1 MELDVLR
8 RIDEVIRT
16 HEDFLLVAHK
26 DADADSLGSAL
37 AFAEHL
43 RQLGRRTYVWAPD
56 PLPLNLSYLPGYSL
70 VNQAQ
75 APDQAVA
82 IAFDAGS
89 PGRFGNL
96 SARIERA
103 PMTILFDHHASNDGF
118 GDLAI
123 VDRSAA
129 ATGVIVYDALRL
141 WGAAIGP
148 AAATN
153 LYAAIFT
160 DTGGFRHDNTT
171 AHVLHLGA
179 ELADLGADVAF
190 VALKSYKSR
199 PQTTLRLQAAACAA
213 ARYELDGRLT
223 WSEVTTGMLAEA
235 GAKMEET
242 EGIIDV
248 LQSLDTMEC
257 ALLFKQ
263 EGEDLTKVS
272 VRTRGDLAAHWLVAE
287 VGGGGHLRA
296 AGAEVRMSLE
306 ELEEVILSK
315 ARAALNGRQP

>member
-8 RIDEVIRT
+8 RIDEAIST
-16 HEDFLLVAHK
+16 HQDFLLVAHK

-37 AFAEHL
+37 AFSDHL
-43 RQLGRRTYVWAPD
+43 RQMGRRAYVWAPD
-56 PLPLNLSYLPGYSL
+56 PLPLNLSYLPGYAS
-70 VNQAQ
+70 VNQDQ
-75 APDQAVA
+75 APDDAVA

-96 SARIERA
+96 RARIERA
-103 PMTILFDHHASNDGF
+103 PLTILFDHHASNDGF

-123 VDRSAA
+123 VDREAA
-129 ATGVIVYDALRL
+129 ATGVIIYEVLRL
-141 WGAAIGP
+141 WGAPVGP

-190 VALKSYKSR
+190 VALRSYKSR

-213 ARYELDGRLT
+213 ARYELGGRLT

-235 GAKMEET
+235 GARMEET

-263 EGEDLTKVS
+263 EGDDLTKVS
-272 VRTRGDLAAHWLVAE
+272 VRTRGDLAAHSLVAE

-296 AGAEVRMSLE
+296 AGAEVRMPLE
-306 ELEEVILSK
+306 ELEAVILTK
-315 ARAALNGRQP
+315 ARAALNGSPP

>member
-1 MELDVLR
+1 MEIETLR
-8 RIDEVIRT
+8 RIDEVIRSNQ
-16 HEDFLLVAHK
+16 DFLCVAHK

-37 AFAEHL
+37 AFADYL
-43 RQLGRRTYVWAPD
+43 KGMGRRVSVWAPD
-56 PLPLNLSYLPGYSL
+56 PLPLNLAYLPGYAT
-70 VNQAQ
+70 VNRDP
-75 APDQAVA
+75 APDDAVA

-96 SARIERA
+96 RPRIERA
-103 PMTILFDHHASNDGF
+103 PLTILFDHHASNDGF

-123 VDRSAA
+123 VDREAA
-129 ATGVIVYDALRL
+129 ATGVIIYDVLRL
-141 WGAAIGP
+141 WGARIGP
-148 AAATN
+148 EAATN

-160 DTGGFRHDNTT
+160 DTGGFRHDDTT

-199 PQTTLRLQAAACAA
+199 PQTTLRLQAASCAA

-223 WSEVTTGMLAEA
+223 WSEVTTEMLEET
-235 GAKMEET
+235 GARMEET
-242 EGIIDV
+242 EGIIDL

-263 EGEDLTKVS
+263 EQANLTKVS
-272 VRTRGDLAAHWLVAE
+272 VRTRGDLAAYTLVAD

-296 AGAEVRMSLE
+296 AGAEVEMALP
-306 ELEEVILSK
+306 ELEQLILAK
-315 ARAALNGRQP
+315 ARAALAGNRS

>member
-1 MELDVLR
+1 MELDTLG
-8 RIDEVIRT
+8 RI
-16 HEDFLLVAHK
+16 HELIASHRDFLCVAHK

-37 AFAEHL
+37 AFADHL
-43 RQLGRRTYVWAPD
+43 RGTGARAYVWAPD
-56 PLPLNLSYLPGYSL
+56 PLPVNLAYLPGYQS
-70 VNQAQ
+70 VNREE
-75 APDQAVA
+75 APADAVV

-96 SARIERA
+96 GARIERA
-103 PMTILFDHHASNDGF
+103 PFTILFDHHASNEGF

-123 VDRSAA
+123 VDREAA
-129 ATGVIVYDALRL
+129 ATGVIIYDVLRL
-141 WGAAIGP
+141 WGADIG
-148 AAATN
+148 ADAATN

-160 DTGGFRHDNTT
+160 DTGGFRHDNTS
-171 AHVLHLGA
+171 AHVLRLGA
-179 ELADLGADVAF
+179 ELADLGADVAY

-223 WSEVTTGMLAEA
+223 WSEVTQEMLAEA

-263 EGEDLTKVS
+263 EGERLTKVS
-272 VRTRGDLAAHWLVAE
+272 VRTRGDLEAHSLVAE
-287 VGGGGHLRA
+287 VGGGGHVRA
-296 AGAEVRMSLE
+296 AGAEVEMSLG
-306 ELEEVILSK
+306 ELEQVILGR
-315 ARAALNGRQP
+315 ARAAILGGTT